1 MAQALLE
8 SGATVYALDR
18 LSPSDRSPEFQSI
31 EDRFKSSGTQKLHY
45 RQIDVRD
52 VDALNKT
59 VQGIADETGRMDGLI
74 SAAGIQQETA
84 ALDYTAADANRMFEV
99 SYSPPNHGLP
109 WHKLNVRRSI

>member
-18 LSPSDRSPEFQSI
+18 LDPKDRSPEFQGI
-31 EDRFKSSGTQKLHY
+31 QDRFKSSGSQKLHY

-52 VDALNKT
+52 VESLNDT
-59 VQGIADETGRMDGLI
+59 VKGIADETGRMDGLI
-74 SAAGIQQETA
+74 AAAGIQQETP

-99 SYSPPNHGLP
+99 SLFDILESL
-109 WHKLNVRRSI
+109 WT